1 MLIENLFNIINKQK
15 IAEGEFLIN
24 FNCNSKHIIFEGHFP
39 TEPILPGVCMVQF
52 VRESIEML
60 YNKKIKLI
68 SSKTVKFI
76 HIIDPRIEQNL
87 VLELKINYTDNN
99 VYETRAIIKND
110 TTTFFQMRGNYAEF

>member
-24 FNCNSKHIIFEGHFP
+24 FNCNANHKIFEGHFP

>member
-1 MLIENLFNIINKQK
+1 MLIENLFNIINKKK

>member
-76 HIIDPRIEQNL
+76 HIIGPRIEQNL

>member
-24 FNCNSKHIIFEGHFP
+24 CNSKHIIFEGHFSNK
-39 TEPILPGVCMVQF
+39 PILPGVTMVQF